1 MFCISNLSDLSDLAT
16 TIGIPIAAWQ
26 LVLSRQQAQTS
37 FEDALAKE
45 YRDLASKMPTKAFLG
60 EELTDAEHAESKDEF
75 YHYFDLSNGQIFLRQ
90 INRVRPK
97 TWKFWCDGIR
107 SNLKRPAFK
116 TAWENIS
123 SQANG
128 DFAELRLLIAQNF
141 QLDPKS
147 KKWKQLIGN
156 NS

>member
-1 MFCISNLSDLSDLAT
+1 MLQDISHIAAAAAL
-16 TIGIPIAAWQ
+16 IFAAWQ
-26 LVLSRQQAQTS
+26 LWLSHQQAQTA
-37 FEDALAKE
+37 FEDAMAKE
-45 YRDLASKMPTKAFLG
+45 YRDLVSKMPTKALFG
-60 EELTDAEHAESKDEF
+60 EDLTDAEHTEAIDEF

-116 TAWENIS
+116 TTWENIS
-123 SQANG
+123 CKAKG
-128 DFAELRLLIAQNF
+128 DFNELRLLIAQNYEI
-141 QLDPKS
+141 DPKS
-147 KKWKQLIGN
+147 RKWKRLIGK